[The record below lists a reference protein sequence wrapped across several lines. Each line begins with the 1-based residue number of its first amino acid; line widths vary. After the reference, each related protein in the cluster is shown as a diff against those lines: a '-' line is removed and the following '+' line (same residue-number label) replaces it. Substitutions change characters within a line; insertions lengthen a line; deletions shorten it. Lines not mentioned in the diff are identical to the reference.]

1 MANDRLKIY
10 KRPRL
15 SSPRLLLGF
24 SGWMDGG
31 EVSTGT
37 LKCFKERL
45 GAEEFAQIEPEGF
58 YIYSFPGSMEVSA
71 LFRPHTK
78 IKDGLIESYRVP
90 RNIFSCAEGS
100 ELILFSG
107 KEPHCQWEAYA
118 ECIFS
123 LCSQFGVK
131 TIYFIGSVAGLV
143 PHTREPRV
151 YCSVSQQELKGD
163 LHQYGIRFSDYEG
176 PASIVTYLTAGCPQ
190 RGLNMVSLVAEIPA
204 YIQGHNPKCIER
216 LARRLSGMLK
226 LQLHLDDLRTQGEEF
241 EKKLNDVVQR
251 QPELV
256 KNIQKLEADYD
267 SEVFD
272 SEMGELKSW
281 LEQQGIRVD

>member
-1 MANDRLKIY
+1 MSNDKLRIY
-10 KRPRL
+10 KRPQF
-15 SSPRLLLGF
+15 SSPRLLMGF

-37 LKCFKERL
+37 LKYLREQL
-45 GAEEFAQIEPEGF
+45 GAEEFARIEAEGF
-58 YIYSFPGSMEVSA
+58 YIYNFPGSMEVSA
-71 LFRPHTK
+71 LFRPYTK
-78 IKDGLIESYRVP
+78 IKEGIINHYRVP
-90 RNIFSCAEGS
+90 ETVFSCAES
-100 ELILFSG
+100 NELILFSG
-107 KEPHCQWEAYA
+107 KEPHCQWETYA

-131 TIYFIGSVAGLV
+131 MIYFIGSVAGLV
-143 PHTREPRV
+143 PHTREPRI
-151 YCSVSQQELKGD
+151 YCSISREELKD
-163 LHQYGIRFSDYEG
+163 ELQQYGIRFSNYEG
-176 PASIVTYLTAGCPQ
+176 PASIVTYLTACCPQ
-190 RGLNMVSLVAEIPA
+190 RKLDMVSLVAEIPA